1 MDLVALLLKRMIK
14 KIMVKFFQNQTR
26 EIVDSVLTELSGS
39 NFALEIKEMVIEE
52 LKEEVGR
59 MVEEQLNAIKED
71 LVQIAANR
79 LVELLTDKLR

>member
-1 MDLVALLLKRMIK
+1 
-14 KIMVKFFQNQTR
+14 MVKFFQNQTR